1 VQKHVVQERAV
12 QDRAVQTR
20 QDLLTAARLIFA
32 RDGFEVARLQDIAEA
47 AGKTRGA
54 LYAHFKDKEDLF
66 FAIVEQDMIRDTE
79 VYNRILRPDSSF
91 EEKVEVLTS
100 QLMALIRDRN
110 RVLLY
115 LEFKMY
121 AIRHPHRQKRL
132 ADLHVAICVE
142 GSSRKIQLI
151 PELHIADDK
160 TRRRVV
166 ASFGSALDGLALYRY
181 FDPVG
186 LPDETIQRKVEQ
198 MVRDRLLGVDLD

>member
-1 VQKHVVQERAV
+1 MQPPMQE
-12 QDRAVQTR
+12 RAVQTR
-20 QDLLTAARLIFA
+20 QDLLQAARLIFA
-32 RDGFEVARLQDIAEA
+32 RDGFELARLQDIAEA

-54 LYAHFKDKEDLF
+54 LYAHFQDKEDLF
-66 FAIVEQDMIRDTE
+66 FAIVEQDMIRDTA
-79 VYNRILRPDSSF
+79 VYNRKLRSDSSF

-132 ADLHVAICVE
+132 ADLHAAICVE
-142 GSSRKIQLI
+142 GSSRKVQLI

-160 TRRRVV
+160 TRRHVV
-166 ASFGSALDGLALYRY
+166 ASFGSVFDGLALYRY

-186 LPDETIQRKVEQ
+186 LPDETIHRKVEQ
-198 MVRDRLLGVDLD
+198 LVRDRLLGLDLE